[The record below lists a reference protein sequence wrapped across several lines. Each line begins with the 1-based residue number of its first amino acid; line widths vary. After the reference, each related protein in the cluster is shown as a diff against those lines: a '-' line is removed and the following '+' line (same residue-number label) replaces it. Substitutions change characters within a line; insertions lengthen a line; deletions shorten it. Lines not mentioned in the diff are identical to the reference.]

1 MNLGCIF
8 FSSQIC
14 PNIIQFEGI
23 FRLLNL
29 NFFFFWGGGAVA
41 SALGQQVSFSY
52 SVIVDVI
59 SNAPL
64 VCGK

>member
-1 MNLGCIF
+1 MNLGCII
-8 FSSQIC
+8 FSSKIG

-29 NFFFFWGGGAVA
+29 NFFFLGGGAVA
-41 SALGQQVSFSY
+41 SALGQPVRLSY